1 MKRVIVMILAGMLIV
16 SPAFGADDDST
27 PYMPYPETPQP
38 APAPAPAKPA
48 KKPAKKPARK
58 PAPKKPAPKKPASR
72 RPAKPAR
79 PSSLQQGIALMQQ
92 EKYEQAKP
100 YLLKAIQEER
110 NNPNAWYWYG
120 VYHEKTGGFHQAQYF
135 YTKAITID
143 PAFEPLSRVVYHP
156 EDPEKTPLWD
166 PKRPARVYPVEAGS
180 TGGLTQVPPGR
191 SNIPTAPNDPEL
203 PHVPV
208 YTPPEPG
215 AAPFDGDAWGP
226 AVYVPPSPEEVRTE
240 GEHSPVYTPPEPQ
253 SVVAQ
258 APATERPVLELR
270 TTPPQ
275 TPTIERDPIIRAD
288 KPLYTPPEP
297 GQTPPTPPAPTV
309 RPQKRTTT
317 PTIQTPTAPAR
328 RRASVPDSRV
338 VRQTK
343 KPAKSPAKP
352 AAARRTQRRAPASRD
367 IRPSTPAPARPTTP
381 APARP
386 SRPTTPTRPEPQE
399 PVRPVEP
406 VTLPPDPPVRR
417 QNNPE
422 LLPPVGQQAPD
433 PGTVPETPPP
443 PVGQG
448 QY

>member
-1 MKRVIVMILAGMLIV
+1 MIVAGMLIV
-16 SPAFGADDDST
+16 SPALGADDDST

-38 APAPAPAKPA
+38 APTPAVPAKPA
-48 KKPAKKPARK
+48 KPQKKPAKKPA
-58 PAPKKPAPKKPASR
+58 PKKPVKAQKKPASR

-92 EKYEQAKP
+92 ERYEQAKP

-166 PKRPARVYPVEAGS
+166 PKRPARVYPVETAS
-180 TGGLTQVPPGR
+180 TGGMTQVPPGR

-203 PHVPV
+203 PRVPV

-226 AVYVPPSPEEVRTE
+226 AVYVPPNPEEVRTE

-258 APATERPVLELR
+258 APTPERQVLELR
-270 TTPPQ
+270 TTPPETQ
-275 TPTIERDPIIRAD
+275 TTQRDMIIRAD

-297 GQTPPTPPAPTV
+297 GQTPPAPPAKTV
-309 RPQKRTTT
+309 KQQKRTTT
-317 PTIQTPTAPAR
+317 PTVQSQTAPAK
-328 RRASVPDSRV
+328 RRASVPESRV
-338 VRQTK
+338 VRQAK

-352 AAARRTQRRAPASRD
+352 ATTRRTQRRTPTSRD
-367 IRPSTPAPARPTTP
+367 IRPSTPPQR
-381 APARP
+381 
-386 SRPTTPTRPEPQE
+386 TPTPPRPEPQE

-406 VTLPPDPPVRR
+406 VTIPPDPPVRR

-443 PVGQG
+443 PFGQG
-448 QY
+448 HSFSE